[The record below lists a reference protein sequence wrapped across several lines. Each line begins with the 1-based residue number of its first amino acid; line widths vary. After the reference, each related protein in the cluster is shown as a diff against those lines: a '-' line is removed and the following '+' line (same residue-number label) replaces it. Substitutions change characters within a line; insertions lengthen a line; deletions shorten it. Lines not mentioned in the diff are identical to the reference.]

1 MYPGRYIN
9 LATAVDRRQ
18 RIERNLFEL
27 GINGLFHRYEAQ
39 PYGGDTPK
47 GLTKAEFGCLLSHCE
62 VLRAQTENIQIV
74 LEDDVVLS
82 EHFRDVVEALPASI
96 YSENDF
102 VFFGFG
108 INAFDFSLI
117 SRLTDLIIN
126 HEKDL
131 YFPGRNS
138 SDCVLLD
145 CKDWYRHGLHAYA
158 VNISAKNKIL
168 EYVQEQL
175 NAGVVLPI
183 DLLLRKAFETRKLTG
198 TIIFP
203 PVVGTG
209 VTRSTHMGEREALM
223 QTEHHEKMS
232 NLFVRKFD
240 SFKTSGR
247 NRAEI
252 EAEQHFLIEQILST
266 LRGILS
272 KNSESIV

>member
-1 MYPGRYIN
+1 M
-9 LATAVDRRQ
+9 T
-18 RIERNLFEL
+18 
-27 GINGLFHRYEAQ
+27 
-39 PYGGDTPK
+39 
-47 GLTKAEFGCLLSHCE
+47 
-62 VLRAQTENIQIV
+62 
-74 LEDDVVLS
+74 
-82 EHFRDVVEALPASI
+82 
-96 YSENDF
+96 F

-138 SDCVLLD
+138 SDCVVLD
-145 CKDWYRHGLHAYA
+145 CKDWYRHGYNAYA
-158 VNISAKNKIL
+158 VNITAKNKIL

-183 DLLLRKAFETRKLTG
+183 DLIIRKAFETRKLTG
-198 TIIFP
+198 KIVFP

-209 VTRSTHMGEREALM
+209 ATRSTHMGEREALM
-223 QTEHHEKMS
+223 QTGHHE
-232 NLFVRKFD
+232 NVQCQFD

-266 LRGILS
+266 LRGVLH